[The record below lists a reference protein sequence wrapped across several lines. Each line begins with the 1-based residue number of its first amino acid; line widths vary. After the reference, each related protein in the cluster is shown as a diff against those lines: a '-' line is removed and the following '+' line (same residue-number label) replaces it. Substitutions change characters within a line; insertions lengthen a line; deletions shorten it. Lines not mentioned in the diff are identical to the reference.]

1 MPKENDDHQPEGTES
16 EESDEEDAEAERL
29 LSDAVNGKKA
39 PARRQSQQDDEDTDE
54 EDDAEAEAGA
64 SDTVPRSEM
73 LKAIK
78 ARQLA
83 KKKLRE
89 LEEQVRLER
98 QKNETDGEKAIRE
111 AEEKAIKAAT
121 DKYKPALV
129 KAGATAAIL
138 AAGPKKGKAGV
149 PRLLKLMDLDA
160 IDLTEDNDLE
170 GVEEEVLRLQEEYP
184 ELFNDDS
191 DESDE
196 EREDKPA
203 KRQPAR
209 KRTTSRQQD
218 GAGKKPPAQKI
229 STSELILKK
238 MRGEL

>member
-1 MPKENDDHQPEGTES
+1 MPKENDETSAEGTES
-16 EESDEEDAEAERL
+16 EESEDEEAERL
-29 LSDAVNGKKA
+29 LAAAVKSKSGKTTTTDD
-39 PARRQSQQDDEDTDE
+39 DDEEESDE
-54 EDDAEAEAGA
+54 AEAEAGA

-89 LEEQVRLER
+89 LEEQVRQER
-98 QKNETDGEKAIRE
+98 AKNETESEKAIRE
-111 AEEKAIKAAT
+111 AQEATLKAAT

-138 AAGPKKGKAGV
+138 AAGPKKGRDGV

-170 GVEEEVLRLQEEYP
+170 GVEEEVMRLQEEYP
-184 ELFNDDS
+184 ELFNDGS
-191 DESDE
+191 ESVEKEDDE
-196 EREDKPA
+196 EKKP
-203 KRQPAR
+203 RR
-209 KRTTSRQQD
+209 RTTSRSQD
-218 GAGKKPPAQKI
+218 GAGKKAPEKKL

-238 MRGEL
+238 MRGEA

>member
-1 MPKENDDHQPEGTES
+1 MPKENDETSAEGTES
-16 EESDEEDAEAERL
+16 EESEDEEAERL
-29 LSDAVNGKKA
+29 LAAAVKNKSGKVED
-39 PARRQSQQDDEDTDE
+39 DDEEESDE
-54 EDDAEAEAGA
+54 AEAEAGA

-89 LEEQVRLER
+89 LEEQVRQER
-98 QKNETDGEKAIRE
+98 AKNETESEKAIRE
-111 AEEKAIKAAT
+111 AQEATLKAAT

-138 AAGPKKGKAGV
+138 AAGPKKGRDGV

-160 IDLTEDNDLE
+160 IDLTEENDLE
-170 GVEEEVLRLQEEYP
+170 GVEEEVMRLQEEYP
-184 ELFNDDS
+184 ELFNDGS
-191 DESDE
+191 ESVEKDDDE
-196 EREDKPA
+196 EKKP
-203 KRQPAR
+203 RR
-209 KRTTSRQQD
+209 RTTSRSQD
-218 GAGKKPPAQKI
+218 GAGKKAPEKKL

-238 MRGEL
+238 MRGEA

>member
-1 MPKENDDHQPEGTES
+1 MPKENDETSAEGTES
-16 EESDEEDAEAERL
+16 EESEDEEAERL
-29 LSDAVNGKKA
+29 LAAAVKSKAGKSTA
-39 PARRQSQQDDEDTDE
+39 TDDDDEEESDE
-54 EDDAEAEAGA
+54 AEAEAGA

-89 LEEQVRLER
+89 LEEQVRQER
-98 QKNETDGEKAIRE
+98 AKNETESEKAIRE
-111 AEEKAIKAAT
+111 AQEATLKAAT

-138 AAGPKKGKAGV
+138 AAGPKKGKDGV

-170 GVEEEVLRLQEEYP
+170 GVEEEVMRLQEEYP
-184 ELFNDDS
+184 ELFNAGS
-191 DESDE
+191 DETDE
-196 EREDKPA
+196 EEKEEKKP
-203 KRQPAR
+203 RR
-209 KRTTSRQQD
+209 RTTSRSAD
-218 GAGKKPPAQKI
+218 GAGKKPPATKI

-238 MRGEL
+238 MRGEA